1 MAAMPKIFRRTP
13 KDNPSKPLDD
23 TIADIHSQLSG
34 YTIDNDEYAAGVE
47 YLTKLYHAKA
57 ENYKPNVVSKDTIVV
72 AGTNIVGILAILSFE
87 QVRIVSTKALG
98 LVLKAR

>member
-1 MAAMPKIFRRTP
+1 MLNMPKIFNRTP
-13 KDNPSKPLDD
+13 KAAPSEALDK
-23 TIADIHSQLSG
+23 TIADIHSELAG
-34 YTIDNDEYAAGVE
+34 FTIDDENFAKGVDH
-47 YLTKLYHAKA
+47 LTKLYHAKA
-57 ENYKPNVVSKDTIVV
+57 ENYKPNVVSKDTMIV